1 MELTKA
7 KKFKFRPTAEMR
19 NLFVKMSCWATR
31 EDLVDCPGSPQ
42 GALYDLVSLLMIFP
56 PRCFLVTTRFLF
68 AFIVLA
74 LFEIIFGGI
83 SK

>member
-42 GALYDLVSLLMIFP
+42 GALYDLVSILMTF
-56 PRCFLVTTRFLF
+56 TSLF
-68 AFIVLA
+68 FCNNGVFICVYCIG
-74 LFEIIFGGI
+74 FI
-83 SK
+83 